1 VLFAEALVQMNLRQ
15 SGRNGKDW
23 QRERR
28 QEKELEVSLRTEWV
42 KSGKRMQDTS
52 GQFETGKGLV
62 VGLIAGAVGAWV
74 MNQTQA
80 LLTEKLTGTARS
92 HGAQSLQQGS
102 PHHGAAR
109 ELQSG
114 SSDRES
120 DDATMRAAQL
130 ISETAFNRK
139 LSGREKNTAGTI
151 AHYAMG
157 ATCGAIYGALA
168 ETWPEITCGNG
179 LAFGAA
185 VWLAADE
192 AIVPILGLS
201 KASTEYSLKTHG
213 YSLASHLVYGL
224 AVELTRRRLTTLG

>member
-1 VLFAEALVQMNLRQ
+1 MRF
-15 SGRNGKDW
+15 
-23 QRERR
+23 
-28 QEKELEVSLRTEWV
+28 RTENV
-42 KSGKRMQDTS
+42 KSGKGMQDTS
-52 GQFETGKGLV
+52 GQSEIGKGTI
-62 VGLIAGAVGAWV
+62 VGLIAGAMGAWV
-74 MNQTQA
+74 MNLTQA
-80 LLTEKLTGTARS
+80 LLSKQLTGTARS

-109 ELQSG
+109 ELQRG

-120 DDATMRAAQL
+120 DDATMRVAEL

-139 LSGREKNTAGTI
+139 LSAREKNTAGTI

-157 ATCGAIYGALA
+157 GTCGAIYGALA
-168 ETWPEITCGNG
+168 ETWPEVTFGSG

-192 AIVPILGLS
+192 AIVPMLGLS

-224 AVELTRRRLTTLG
+224 TVELTRRRLTTLG

>member
-1 VLFAEALVQMNLRQ
+1 MGRIR
-15 SGRNGKDW
+15 SGKAKE
-23 QRERR
+23 ERTTM
-28 QEKELEVSLRTEWV
+28 SFRTERV
-42 KSGKRMQDTS
+42 ESGEGMQDTS
-52 GQFETGKGLV
+52 GQSEIGKGLI
-62 VGLIAGAVGAWV
+62 VGLIAGAVGAWM
-74 MNQTQA
+74 MNLTQA
-80 LLTEKLTGTARS
+80 LLSENTAR
-92 HGAQSLQQGS
+92 HGAQSLQKGS

-120 DDATMRAAQL
+120 DDATMRAAEL

-157 ATCGAIYGALA
+157 GTCGAIYGALA
-168 ETWPEITCGNG
+168 ATWPEVTFGSG
-179 LAFGAA
+179 MAFGAA

-192 AIVPILGLS
+192 AIVPMLGLS
-201 KASTEYSLKTHG
+201 KGSTEYSLKTHA

-224 AVELTRRRLTTLG
+224 TVELTRRRLTPLG

>member
-1 VLFAEALVQMNLRQ
+1 MSF
-15 SGRNGKDW
+15 
-23 QRERR
+23 
-28 QEKELEVSLRTEWV
+28 RTERV
-42 KSGKRMQDTS
+42 KSGKGMQDTS
-52 GQFETGKGLV
+52 GQSEIGKGLI

-74 MNQTQA
+74 MNLTQA
-80 LLTEKLTGTARS
+80 LLSGNTAT

-130 ISETAFNRK
+130 ISETAFDRK
-139 LSGREKNTAGTI
+139 LSGREKNTGGTI

-157 ATCGAIYGALA
+157 GTCGAIYGALA
-168 ETWPEITCGNG
+168 ETWPEATFGSG

-192 AIVPILGLS
+192 ALVPMLGLS
-201 KASTEYSLKTHG
+201 KGSTEYSLKTHG

-224 AVELTRRRLTTLG
+224 TVELTRRQLTTLG